1 MAWKRVPR
9 PPNNTQSEKRV
20 KMRIHVSIALRNV
33 ELRDMFE
40 KRGGENSPS
49 RDYSFQKKKTAW
61 YATICFS
68 EDAQEEHAKQ
78 ANYCRSKQ
86 EEEEE
91 EEKPKQS

>member
-1 MAWKRVPR
+1 
-9 PPNNTQSEKRV
+9 
-20 KMRIHVSIALRNV
+20 MRIHVSIALRNV

-61 YATICFS
+61 YAAICFS

-78 ANYCRSKQ
+78 ANNCRTKQ

-91 EEKPKQS
+91 KKKNKNNRDQPLPVDSSKHSAQ